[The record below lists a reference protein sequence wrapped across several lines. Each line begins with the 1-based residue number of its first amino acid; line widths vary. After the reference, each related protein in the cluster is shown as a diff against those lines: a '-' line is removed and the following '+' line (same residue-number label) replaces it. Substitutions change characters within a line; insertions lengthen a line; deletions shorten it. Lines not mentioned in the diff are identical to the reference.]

1 MLLLGPSGSGK
12 STLLAGLAGLLD
24 PDAGEV
30 EGAIRL
36 DGQDIRSTRTTRARA
51 GLVLQDT
58 EAAIVM
64 NRAGDDVAFGLEN
77 RGVPAETIWARVD
90 EALASVGFPG
100 GRDTP
105 TGALS
110 GGEQQRL
117 AIAGIL
123 ALRPGL
129 LLLDEVTAS
138 LDPAGAAL
146 VRQLLEQVLD
156 TTRATAVL
164 VEHRVDDV
172 VDLVDRAVVLEP
184 GGGIVADGSPAEVF
198 GRHGADLAARGMWV
212 PGRHP
217 VVRRTA
223 LAPAG
228 PPLVRAA
235 GVRLRY
241 PAATRDALPP
251 TDLTLRSGEAMA
263 VTGPNGAGKSSLA
276 LVTAGLVRPTE
287 GTVEALGPLAGRAP
301 GKPLWRWPARELAR
315 SVGTVFQDPEH
326 QFVRTTVRAELALG
340 PRLTGSD
347 AATATARADE
357 LMERL
362 GLAALAKANPFTLS
376 GGEKRRLS
384 VATAIA
390 TAPAVVIAD
399 EPTFGQDALTWAA
412 LAELLADLRDD
423 GTALA
428 LVTHDR
434 ALVDALADR
443 ELQLSEREP
452 LIRPPGSDTSTDG
465 GGS

>member
-1 MLLLGPSGSGK
+1 VRGVDLRLEPGERVLLLGPSGSGK

-24 PDAGEV
+24 PADAGEA
-30 EGAIRL
+30 EGGIRL
-36 DGQDIRSTRTTRARA
+36 DGLDARASRSRA

-77 RGVPAETIWARVD
+77 RGVPADQMWARVD
-90 EALASVGFPG
+90 EALAVVGFPG
-100 GRDTP
+100 GRDAP

-129 LLLDEVTAS
+129 LLFDEATAN
-138 LDPAGAAL
+138 LDPAGVTL
-146 VRQLLEQVLD
+146 VRDLIARVLAE
-156 TTRATAVL
+156 TGCSAVL
-164 VEHRVDDV
+164 VEHRVEQV
-172 VDLVDRAVVLEP
+172 VDLVHRAVVLEP
-184 GGGIVADGSPAEVF
+184 GGGIVADGPPAEVF
-198 GRHGADLAARGMWV
+198 ARQGAALAARGVWV

-223 LAPAG
+223 ATSAG
-228 PPLVRAA
+228 PPLVRAQ

-241 PAATRDALPP
+241 PGAPRDALPP
-251 TDLTLRSGEAMA
+251 TDLTLRSGEAIA
-263 VTGPNGAGKSSLA
+263 VTGPNGAGKSTLA
-276 LVTAGLVRPTE
+276 LVSAGLLRPTG
-287 GTVEALGPLAGRAP
+287 GTVEAVGPLAHRA
-301 GKPLWRWPARELAR
+301 GDRPLWRWPARELAR
-315 SVGTVFQDPEH
+315 AVGTVFQDPEH

-340 PRLTGSD
+340 PRLTG
-347 AATATARADE
+347 ADE
-357 LMERL
+357 ASAAARVDELLERL
-362 GLAALAKANPFTLS
+362 GLAALAEANPFTLS

-390 TAPAVVIAD
+390 TAPAVVFAD
-399 EPTFGQDALTWAA
+399 EPTFGQDALTWVA

-423 GTALA
+423 GCALA

-434 ALVDALADR
+434 ALVDAVTDR
-443 ELQLSEREP
+443 ELALS
-452 LIRPPGSDTSTDG
+452 
-465 GGS
+465 